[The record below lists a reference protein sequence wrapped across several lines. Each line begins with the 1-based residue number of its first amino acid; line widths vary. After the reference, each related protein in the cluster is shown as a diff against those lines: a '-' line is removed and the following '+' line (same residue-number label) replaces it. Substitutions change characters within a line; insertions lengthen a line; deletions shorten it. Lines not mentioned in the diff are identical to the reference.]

1 MPTNTYGW
9 DSPTFTSSGS
19 GYYFTD
25 ISSPMWTIKT
35 SSKKRPAIKDGEY
48 FISRNLGFY
57 LQLSGPNVHNE
68 RRVRLSIN
76 DYPTAKVLI

>member
-9 DSPTFTSSGS
+9 IPVFTSGGS
-19 GYYFTD
+19 GYYYTD
-25 ISSPMWTIKT
+25 ISNTMWTIKS
-35 SSKKRPAIKDGEY
+35 SSKTRPAIKDGEY

-57 LQLSGPNVHNE
+57 LQLHGPNVYNG
-68 RRVRLSIN
+68 RLARLSLN